1 MKSLKNKMSNFIIFE
16 EMKLCSKKKKNKVF
30 GYEKEEGI
38 MIVVNIRI
46 VIC

>member
-16 EMKLCSKKKKNKVF
+16 EMKLCSKKKNKVF

-38 MIVVNIRI
+38 MIGVNIRI